1 MSNFFARLGLGLKK
15 SSDKISGGLSGIFT
29 KKKVDAQTLEELEE
43 LLISADLGVKAST
56 GIINGFAKRRLDKDI
71 SLPEIKEELA
81 ADIETIL
88 TPCQQPL
95 IISPQ
100 NKPFVILMVGVNGAG
115 KTTTIGKLTARLKKE
130 SKQIS
135 YIAADTFRAAAVEQL
150 EIWGQRNKVRIFKGA
165 PGCDSAGLC
174 YDGLQQAVKAGD
186 DIVFIDTAGRLQ
198 NKSDLMA
205 ELQKIIRVIKKVMP
219 DAPHAVLLTI
229 DATAGQNALDQVK
242 TFKSM
247 VEVTGLVVTKLDG
260 SAKGGILAAIAA
272 ETAVPVH
279 YVGVG
284 ETIDD
289 LDEFNAR
296 DFARNLLEIKQ
307 WKN

>member
-174 YDGLQQAVKAGD
+174 YDGLQQAAKAGD
-186 DIVFIDTAGRLQ
+186 DIVFIDTSGRLQ

-296 DFARNLLEIKQ
+296 DFARNLLEIK
-307 WKN
+307 

>member
-29 KKKVDAQTLEELEE
+29 KKKVNAQTLEELEE

-296 DFARNLLEIKQ
+296 DFARNLLEIK
-307 WKN
+307 